1 MYKRW
6 HVLAVDLLQPTS
18 HWEEPFGLADGIAC
32 QEDDKENFLMAILTA
47 KASLISIHLP
57 QPILY

>member
-1 MYKRW
+1 M
-6 HVLAVDLLQPTS
+6 LAVDLLQPTS